1 MTVPVKYAP
10 LHSTE
15 TNRLM
20 KGHGAMATQAAP
32 VVATGIDCVAYC
44 TKDFARAKDFYT
56 NQLGLRPSCES
67 ESWTE
72 FDLND
77 GTTFSIV
84 QLPNGQYYPTGG
96 AMFAVPDVH
105 AAVDSLKSAGVKFF
119 GDIYESPVCFMA
131 WAEDTEGNNFAVHQ
145 RKSTA

>member
-1 MTVPVKYAP
+1 
-10 LHSTE
+10 
-15 TNRLM
+15 M
-20 KGHGAMATQAAP
+20 KGHEAMATQAAP
-32 VVATGIDCVAYC
+32 VVATGIDCVCYC

-56 NQLGLRPSCES
+56 NQLGLRPSIEH
-67 ESWTE
+67 ETWTE
-72 FDLND
+72 FDLDD
-77 GTTFSIV
+77 GTTFAIV
-84 QLPNGQYYPTGG
+84 QLPEGQYYSAGG